1 MGLTI
6 EVTIE
11 EIEKLVAVQ
20 LGRRGVTADDRI
32 VEDLGAESLD
42 VVNIVATLE
51 ERYQITIEEVELPDL
66 VTVADLYAC
75 VRSRVTG
82 EPT

>member
-1 MGLTI
+1 MG
-6 EVTIE
+6 VTIE

-20 LGRRGVTADDRI
+20 LGRRGVTAHDRI

-42 VVNIVATLE
+42 VVNIVATIE

-75 VRSRVTG
+75 VRSRAG
-82 EPT
+82 GAAE